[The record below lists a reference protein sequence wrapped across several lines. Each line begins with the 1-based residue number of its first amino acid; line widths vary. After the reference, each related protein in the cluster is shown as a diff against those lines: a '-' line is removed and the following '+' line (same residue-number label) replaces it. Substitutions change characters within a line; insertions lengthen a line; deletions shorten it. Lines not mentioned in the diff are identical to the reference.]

1 MYSKE
6 KMKTSGFSIYLD
18 ATLERNINR
27 LLTQTTNPSHYNNE
41 VDDNN
46 RAAISNF
53 EASRLSSG
61 GFDKKEPQTED
72 EFKKTLEE
80 INIKTDEY
88 LNNIQKIKEQIQNF
102 QANNNDYNKK
112 KNALND
118 SKTEKSSNKLSLLT
132 FIFLLTMGLLIG
144 AFINNKIL
152 N

>member
-1 MYSKE
+1 
-6 KMKTSGFSIYLD
+6 MKNSGFSLYLD
-18 ATLERNINR
+18 ATFERNINR
-27 LLTQTTNPSHYNNE
+27 LLTQTTNSNHYNNE
-41 VDDNN
+41 VDDNV

-53 EASRLSSG
+53 ESLRLSSG
-61 GFDKKEPQTED
+61 GFDKQEPQNED
-72 EFKKTLEE
+72 EYKKTLEE

-88 LNNIQKIKEQIQNF
+88 FNNIQKIKEQIQNF

-118 SKTEKSSNKLSLLT
+118 SKSEKSSNKLSLLT
-132 FIFLLTMGLLIG
+132 FIFLLTLGLLMG